1 MAPAV
6 AATTTRSESLSQS
19 EYKET
24 TYADQSWEL
33 VGDPIEERDFVP
45 LAVDVVPRS
54 GSVLDPMFAD
64 FGGTTPAEARKRWH
78 SDEGSS
84 LRDPKARSADESAGT
99 TLREEE
105 IQKLREEAYAQG
117 RADALVEAA
126 EQSTKKLEQL
136 EARLGEVFHDL
147 EAQHREQIER
157 VEKAAVDLAL
167 QVSHKLLE
175 AQVEENP
182 EYIFA
187 VVREALGHV
196 GGASIECVRVSPQDF
211 EFIQVVGVAKQLA
224 EFDGKWTFQ
233 KDDSI
238 QSGCVVQTSAGEV
251 DYRLDEAFERLRKKI
266 RTVLK

>member
-1 MAPAV
+1 MAPSA
-6 AATTTRSESLSQS
+6 AATTARNELLSQS

-24 TYADQSWEL
+24 SYADQSWEL

-45 LAVDVVPRS
+45 LAVDVVPHP
-54 GSVLDPMFAD
+54 GAVLDPMFAD

-78 SDEGSS
+78 SEEASS
-84 LRDPKARSADESAGT
+84 FRDPNDRSAELSAGAA
-99 TLREEE
+99 LREDE
-105 IQKLREEAYAQG
+105 IQKVREEAYAQG

-136 EARLGEVFHDL
+136 ESRLGEVFHDL

-167 QVSHKLLE
+167 QVSRKLLDV
-175 AQVEENP
+175 QVEENP
-182 EYIFA
+182 EYVFA
-187 VVREALGHV
+187 VVRDALSHV

-224 EFDGKWTFQ
+224 EFDGSWTFQ
-233 KDDSI
+233 KDESI

-251 DYRLDEAFERLRKKI
+251 DYRLDEAFERLRQKI
-266 RTVLK
+266 RAVVK